1 MPAATHKPLDLFFY
15 TAESAFSILRIQTLG
30 IMLGLDPA
38 PLNFNLDLSLAL
50 NPSLALLSIAHIG
63 HADSMVKAIA
73 AIKIDYRV
81 RNSSNVNVRFHQPW
95 CNKNLL

>member
-1 MPAATHKPLDLFFY
+1 MPAATRKPLDLFFY

-38 PLNFNLDLSLAL
+38 PLNLHVDLSLAL

-63 HADSMVKAIA
+63 HADSTVKACA
-73 AIKIDYRV
+73 AFKLITV
-81 RNSSNVNVRFHQPW
+81 CETLVM
-95 CNKNLL
+95 